1 MATIIL
7 SSYVMRYPVGGVL
20 ANNLQFLTGFA
31 RLGHDVYVVE
41 KAGYD
46 DSCFDPVRRINSDDC
61 SCGLGRI
68 DELLTRVGLG
78 GRWCYV
84 DAEGTYSGMDRS
96 SVEAIFGRCDLF
108 IDRGLHRT
116 WDAEAAGARRRV
128 LLDPDPGFRQVRL
141 QHDLDRGHPVP
152 AYDAYF
158 TYGHNIGTPAS
169 PAPDAGVHWQHVFHP
184 VDTSLYRALPL
195 AGPTAPCTTVM
206 NWHALQELEF
216 NGRVYG
222 MKDRQFP
229 YFERLPSLVDGPLE
243 IAVEG
248 RDIPTERLREL
259 GWNVVSALD
268 ATASYDD
275 YLSYI
280 ARSSAEFSVVKDV
293 YHGLR
298 TGWFSD
304 RSAIYL
310 AHGRPVVVQ
319 DNGIAAHLPVGEG
332 LFEVANVDEAAAA
345 LRDIAADPVRHSAA
359 ARRIAEQHL
368 DTSIVL
374 GRFLA
379 DLDIE
384 PVAGPSSLEERST

>member
-7 SSYVMRYPVGGVL
+7 SSYFMRYPVGGVL

-68 DELLTRVGLG
+68 DELLDPLGLR

-108 IDRGLHRT
+108 IDRGLHRR
-116 WDAEAAGARRRV
+116 WDDEAAGARRRV

-169 PAPDAGVHWQHVFHP
+169 PAPDAGVHWRHVFHP
-184 VDTSLYRALPL
+184 VDTSSTRR
-195 AGPTAPCTTVM
+195 
-206 NWHALQELEF
+206 H
-216 NGRVYG
+216 
-222 MKDRQFP
+222 
-229 YFERLPSLVDGPLE
+229 
-243 IAVEG
+243 
-248 RDIPTERLREL
+248 
-259 GWNVVSALD
+259 
-268 ATASYDD
+268 
-275 YLSYI
+275 
-280 ARSSAEFSVVKDV
+280 RS
-293 YHGLR
+293 
-298 TGWFSD
+298 
-304 RSAIYL
+304 
-310 AHGRPVVVQ
+310 P
-319 DNGIAAHLPVGEG
+319 
-332 LFEVANVDEAAAA
+332 
-345 LRDIAADPVRHSAA
+345 
-359 ARRIAEQHL
+359 ARRHPA
-368 DTSIVL
+368 
-374 GRFLA
+374 
-379 DLDIE
+379 
-384 PVAGPSSLEERST
+384 PPS